1 MPTMDGVKETC
12 TIIVMNTNIT
22 NVGLGIQNV
31 GLGIQNV
38 GKNHP

>member
-1 MPTMDGVKETC
+1 MPTMDGMKETC

-31 GLGIQNV
+31 G
-38 GKNHP
+38 KNHP